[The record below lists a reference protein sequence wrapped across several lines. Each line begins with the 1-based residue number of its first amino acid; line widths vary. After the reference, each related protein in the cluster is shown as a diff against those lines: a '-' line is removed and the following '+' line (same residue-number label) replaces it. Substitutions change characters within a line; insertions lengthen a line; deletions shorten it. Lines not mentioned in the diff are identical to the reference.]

1 MRIVFMG
8 TPDFAV
14 PSLKALLESPY
25 EVVGVVCQPDKPKGR
40 GKVLASP
47 PIKVL
52 ALERGL
58 PLLQPEK
65 MRAPGVLETLKQW
78 DPDLIAVTAFGRI
91 LPKEILNLPRFR
103 CVNVHASLL
112 PRYRGAA
119 PIQWAIING
128 EEETGITIMLMDEG
142 MDTGPILNQEK
153 VPIFPEEVAGE
164 LSVRLAQIGG
174 KLLVEAIQALEDGR
188 LVARSQQEEEAT
200 LAPLLKKE
208 EGNID
213 WTLKTMQV
221 LNRIRGLSPW
231 PGTYSYLNAERIAI
245 WKARVSSTVKAEV
258 QEMFQ
263 PGTIISVESE
273 ECVVRTGDGALA
285 ITEVQP
291 ANKKRMTISQFL
303 MGRRLSPNMVFTRE
317 P

>member
-8 TPDFAV
+8 TPDFAI

-91 LPKEILNLPRFR
+91 LPKEILALPRFR

-142 MDTGPILNQEK
+142 MDTGPILDQEK

-174 KLLVEAIQALEDGR
+174 KLLVEAIQVLEDGR

-200 LAPLLKKE
+200 LAPLLKK
-208 EGNID
+208 
-213 WTLKTMQV
+213 
-221 LNRIRGLSPW
+221 
-231 PGTYSYLNAERIAI
+231 
-245 WKARVSSTVKAEV
+245 
-258 QEMFQ
+258 
-263 PGTIISVESE
+263 
-273 ECVVRTGDGALA
+273 
-285 ITEVQP
+285 
-291 ANKKRMTISQFL
+291 KKGIL
-303 MGRRLSPNMVFTRE
+303 IGH
-317 P
+317 

>member
-65 MRAPGVLETLKQW
+65 MRAPGVLETLKHW